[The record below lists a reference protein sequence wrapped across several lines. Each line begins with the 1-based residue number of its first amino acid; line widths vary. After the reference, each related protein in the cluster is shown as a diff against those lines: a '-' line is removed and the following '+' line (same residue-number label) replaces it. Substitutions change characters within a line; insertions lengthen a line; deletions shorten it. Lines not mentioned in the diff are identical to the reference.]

1 MRDAALGPVNLYIR
15 IMYIML
21 NLMYRLSD
29 PCSFA
34 LRSRFHA
41 WFEAFSRVPHLDG
54 AAQVKSRT
62 DLAAPAQDLCY
73 LLRTEPIATMRYRRH
88 GPDMSK
94 CPSAR

>member
-21 NLMYRLSD
+21 NYVNRLLD

-54 AAQVKSRT
+54 LLPRLICTLNIAQ
-62 DLAAPAQDLCY
+62 P
-73 LLRTEPIATMRYRRH
+73 
-88 GPDMSK
+88 
-94 CPSAR
+94 